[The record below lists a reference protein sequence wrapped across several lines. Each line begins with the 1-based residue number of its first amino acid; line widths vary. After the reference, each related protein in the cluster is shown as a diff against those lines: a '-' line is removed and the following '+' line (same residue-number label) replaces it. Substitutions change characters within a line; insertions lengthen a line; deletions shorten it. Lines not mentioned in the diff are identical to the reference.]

1 MLYYGSTW
9 LKIRILQLSVKVAYV
24 KFQENLSSSI
34 GADTGSWAD
43 EHENGQTDM
52 AST

>member
-9 LKIRILQLSVKVAYV
+9 LKIRILRLSVKVTYV

-34 GADTGSWAD
+34 RADTGSRTD

-52 AST
+52 VST